1 MKLLSV
7 AYENNT
13 YNIIYFKF
21 FQEEKKNTLNSLIM
35 YFSSRKK
42 NWNENF
48 QNNSQKKII
57 EVYLIYETKTLLFQ

>member
-21 FQEEKKNTLNSLIM
+21 FQEEKKNTLNSLCTFPVEQKIETRI
-35 YFSSRKK
+35 FKIILRKK
-42 NWNENF
+42 
-48 QNNSQKKII
+48 
-57 EVYLIYETKTLLFQ
+57 L